1 MLFKMAVKN
10 LFRYKKRTFITSIA
24 IAFGLMFYILMNS
37 LLMGWYGSTEQQY
50 INYEVADGR
59 IVKKAWW
66 EELERLPLKE
76 SIEKTDTITSLLDEL
91 RIDYTPRTEFRGD
104 LVFYKNPYPE
114 DGVYHGKVIAVDPQK
129 DGDIFD
135 LTDSIKNEHSRGE
148 FLREG
153 EDGIVVGN
161 ALAAKLDIEVGYPIR
176 LQFSGKLG
184 YEEVLDTRVIGVI
197 KTGSHLFNLN
207 GIFMTM
213 DTADYYLDMD
223 GGVTGY
229 SIKLPGGREGKEAM
243 KELEERLPGEYIIL
257 GYEEIASDFMAMKQ
271 MEDSYVS
278 LILFLVFVIAA
289 VGVSNTMMMAIFERR
304 REIGMLRAQ
313 GLTNGKI
320 QLLFFI
326 EGGGIGAIGTFLGL
340 SLGAL
345 LNIPLVDTGL
355 NYAAMMGTEEEFINF
370 GSMVIDSHMKGIWS
384 ASSFITSGIMA
395 ILVSAL
401 AAYFPTHRMLKKSIP
416 DNLRID

>member
-1 MLFKMAVKN
+1 
-10 LFRYKKRTFITSIA
+10 
-24 IAFGLMFYILMNS
+24 
-37 LLMGWYGSTEQQY
+37 
-50 INYEVADGR
+50 
-59 IVKKAWW
+59 
-66 EELERLPLKE
+66 
-76 SIEKTDTITSLLDEL
+76 
-91 RIDYTPRTEFRGD
+91 
-104 LVFYKNPYPE
+104 
-114 DGVYHGKVIAVDPQK
+114 
-129 DGDIFD
+129 
-135 LTDSIKNEHSRGE
+135 
-148 FLREG
+148 
-153 EDGIVVGN
+153 IVVGN
-161 ALAAKLDIEVGYPIR
+161 ALADKLDIEVGYPIR